1 MNTSANTSADHS
13 SLATRRLS
21 HILAVFRRHG
31 MRLTQVR
38 RRAIQQLCSA
48 TAPLTVQQLHEL
60 VARDQPSD
68 LSTTYRFVND
78 LAENGVVKAV
88 QIGGQT
94 VPGYIVHL
102 PGESNDFVACVSCGS
117 LTWLDDLAELRAL
130 ERRLATQM
138 HFRGLTHELTLRGQ
152 CEPCQG
158 KQPVEELQPESSAEH
173 D

>member
-1 MNTSANTSADHS
+1 MKTTSHVASEHS

-21 HILAVFRRHG
+21 HLLAVFRRSG

-38 RRAIQQLCSA
+38 RRAIQELCA
-48 TAPLTVQQLHEL
+48 ANAPLTVQQLHEL

-68 LSTTYRFVND
+68 LSTTYRLVND
-78 LAENGVVKAV
+78 LAETGVVKAV
-88 QIGGQT
+88 QLVDQT

-117 LTWLDDLAELRAL
+117 LTWLEDLAELLAL
-130 ERRLATQM
+130 ERRLAKQM
-138 HFRGLTHELTLRGQ
+138 NFRGLTHELTLRGQ

-158 KQPVEELQPESSAEH
+158 KQPVEEVQPESTAVH